1 MAAKKNQP
9 DITDSAL
16 RKILKEVKNS
26 IREAIG
32 DSFRLILFGSYA
44 TGRAQPDSDVDLLM
58 VLPDELYTF
67 EVEEKACDAVYD
79 FILKTD
85 YLLSVIVV
93 SESLMEERKGFM
105 FFDSV
110 EKEGITL

>member
-1 MAAKKNQP
+1 MAARKNRP
-9 DITDSAL
+9 DIADSAL
-16 RKILKEVKNS
+16 KNILKEVKDS

-32 DSFRLILFGSYA
+32 DRFRLILFGSRA
-44 TGRAQPDSDVDLLM
+44 TGRAQPDSDVDLLV

-67 EVEEKACDAVYD
+67 EVKKKARDAVYD
-79 FILKTD
+79 FILKSD

-105 FFDSV
+105 FFDAV